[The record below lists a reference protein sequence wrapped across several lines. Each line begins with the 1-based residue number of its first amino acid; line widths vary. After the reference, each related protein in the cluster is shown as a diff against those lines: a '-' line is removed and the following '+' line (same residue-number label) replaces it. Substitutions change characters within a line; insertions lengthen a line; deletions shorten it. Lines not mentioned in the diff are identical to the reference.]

1 MPERGKKTKSYDPEK
16 AWPSNKKILSG
27 INDLFFFNSVVPPVD
42 GVAMDVSV
50 HEGVEAH
57 AQHDDVEGVQQPD
70 VDHLQRQQYY
80 H

>member
-1 MPERGKKTKSYDPEK
+1 MVSIDVGEVWYSVSIRCKWKYG
-16 AWPSNKKILSG
+16 IL
-27 INDLFFFNSVVPPVD
+27 PPID
-42 GVAMDVSV
+42 GVAVDVSV